1 MLSSL
6 ASRARDVV
14 RELPPSVMML
24 FALAT
29 LVWGIVHSIDLS
41 EHVTPS
47 GVDIKMEIVIRHRL
61 PRWFRRD

>member
-1 MLSSL
+1 
-6 ASRARDVV
+6 
-14 RELPPSVMML
+14 MML

-29 LVWGIVHSIDLS
+29 LVWGTVHSIDLS
-41 EHVTPS
+41 EHVTQG